1 MQLSKRDVIPN
12 QVQDNNNSNN
22 LGTKKKKCSK
32 HSEMGMDMMMM
43 LINTHT

>member
-22 LGTKKKKCSK
+22 LGTKKKNVLNIQKWVW
-32 HSEMGMDMMMM
+32 
-43 LINTHT
+43 I